1 MPATDAT
8 PAASPA
14 QGGHGHLKKVLG
26 PFQLWGI
33 AVGLV
38 ISGEYFGW
46 SYGWNTAGT
55 LGFLVATV
63 LVATMYT
70 TFIFSFTELSTAI
83 PHAGGPFAYA
93 RRAFGP
99 NGGFVAGF
107 ATLIEFVFAPP
118 AIALAIGA
126 YLNVQFPGI
135 NPKWFALGAYVIFI
149 GLNWIG
155 VGIAAAFE
163 LFVTVLAIVE
173 LLVFMGVVTPGW
185 TLANFTANGWA
196 GGSVLNGAAI
206 SGIFAS
212 IPFAIWF
219 FLAIE
224 GAAMAAEEARDPHR
238 TIPIAYTT
246 GIVTLVVLAF
256 GVMIFAG
263 GVGDWRKLANI
274 NDPLP
279 QAMKAVVGENSG
291 WLHMLVWIGL
301 FGLIASF
308 HGIIMGYSRQIFALA
323 RAGYL
328 PRYFA
333 GLSPRFDTPHRALL
347 AGGVI
352 GVIAIFSDEWVQF
365 GGQTLT
371 ANIVTMAVLGA
382 IVMYLISMAALF
394 KLRNSEPN
402 LLRTYRAPFYPVF
415 PAIALGLGVVCL
427 GAMVWFNAML
437 TLLFIVL
444 MAAAYGYFLLT
455 SGQREAAAPTRCCLR
470 PPAPDRRSRTPKRC
484 CTAPPS
490 PARSSASKTFG
501 RSWPSRARRVRATT
515 SPASQRGSAKSAWP
529 RATSWPT
536 CRCRRSSTRRW
547 CRTRATT
554 SPGSSSTAT
563 TRGLRAG
570 GATSRSARSATG
582 CWRRSHA
589 RQRLARSH
597 RASRPRWWPPCP
609 S

>member
-1 MPATDAT
+1 M
-8 PAASPA
+8 SS
-14 QGGHGHLKKVLG
+14 GLKKVLG
-26 PFQLWGI
+26 PVQLWGI

-107 ATLIEFVFAPP
+107 ATLVEFVFAPP

-155 VGIAAAFE
+155 VAIAAAFE
-163 LFVTVLAIVE
+163 LFVTVLAIFE

-185 TLANFTANGWA
+185 SMANFVAHGWA
-196 GGSVLNGAAI
+196 GGEVLNGAAV

-238 TIPIAYTT
+238 TIPLAYTT
-246 GIVTLVVLAF
+246 GILTLVVLAF

-279 QAMKAVVGENSG
+279 QAMKAVVGDNSG

-328 PRYFA
+328 PATFA
-333 GLSPRFDTPHRALL
+333 ALSPRFNTPHRALV

-352 GVIAIFSDEWVQF
+352 GVAAIFSDEWVQF

-394 KLRNSEPN
+394 KLRRTEPG
-402 LLRTYRAPFYPVF
+402 LARTYRAPFYPWF
-415 PAIALGLGVVCL
+415 PAIAFGLGVVCL
-427 GAMVWFNAML
+427 GAMIWFNGML
-437 TLLFIVL
+437 TLLFLVL
-444 MAAAYGYFLLT
+444 MALAYGYFRLT
-455 SGQREAAAPTRCCLR
+455 AGQRDNAAPDEML
-470 PPAPDRRSRTPKRC
+470 
-484 CTAPPS
+484 
-490 PARSSASKTFG
+490 
-501 RSWPSRARRVRATT
+501 TT
-515 SPASQRGSAKSAWP
+515 
-529 RATSWPT
+529 TV
-536 CRCRRSSTRRW
+536 
-547 CRTRATT
+547 
-554 SPGSSSTAT
+554 
-563 TRGLRAG
+563 
-570 GATSRSARSATG
+570 
-582 CWRRSHA
+582 
-589 RQRLARSH
+589 
-597 RASRPRWWPPCP
+597 
-609 S
+609 